1 MPRFAPVEP
10 RTLPLLLVPWVL
22 DLARRPDRPH
32 VRGREVTGQLASK
45 KDTLNPLATFL
56 DLSQEGTRKRCWHE
70 LMSRARIDLSRSKS
84 G

>member
-1 MPRFAPVEP
+1 VPRSAHVEP

-45 KDTLNPLATFL
+45 KDTLNP
-56 DLSQEGTRKRCWHE
+56 
-70 LMSRARIDLSRSKS
+70 
-84 G
+84 